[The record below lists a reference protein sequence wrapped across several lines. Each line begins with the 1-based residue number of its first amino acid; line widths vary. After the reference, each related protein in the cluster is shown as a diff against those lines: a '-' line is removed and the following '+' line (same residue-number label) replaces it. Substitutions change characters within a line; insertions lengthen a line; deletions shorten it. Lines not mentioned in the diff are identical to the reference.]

1 MRFPSVISASR
12 RLSLRVPPHHADA
25 GPIRLALLIA
35 FEAGLY
41 LAAAVGI
48 SYVAG
53 FHVVG
58 RTLDRVNWPWLVA
71 SLAFVPAAF
80 VGYYLAYRPV
90 FRLKNCTLNVDRS
103 SRLAV
108 VAAGFG
114 GFLDHGGGALD
125 RVALRAAG
133 ASERDAKVRVTM
145 LSGLEHG
152 VLAVACLIAAAIL
165 LGLGKPTP
173 GASFTV
179 PWVIGPLVGG
189 AIGFWAIRRWWPRRG
204 RFSVPLEA
212 GNLLLTMVR
221 SPRGHALPLAGMFL
235 FWFADMVILWCSM
248 AAFGFKMNAGAAVI
262 AFGTAM
268 IVTRRNGP
276 LGGVGVMDCALPP
289 TLWVCGAHWGPAV
302 LGTFAYRFFTLWLPL
317 PVALGL
323 LPRLRT
329 LIERA

>member
-1 MRFPSVISASR
+1 VRFLSVINAAR
-12 RLSLRVPPHHADA
+12 RLSLHLPSHHADA
-25 GPIRLALLIA
+25 PPARLAILLV

-58 RTLDRVNWPWLVA
+58 HTLHRVNWPWFVACLALVP
-71 SLAFVPAAF
+71 VAF

-90 FRLKNCTLNVDRS
+90 FRLKDCTLNVDRP

-125 RVALRAAG
+125 RVALQAAG

-152 VLAVACLIAAAIL
+152 MLAVACLVAAAVL
-165 LGLGKPTP
+165 LGLGRPTP
-173 GASFTV
+173 GASFTL
-179 PWVIGPLVGG
+179 PWVIGPLAGG
-189 AIGFWAIRRWWPRRG
+189 AIGFWAIRRWWPKRG
-204 RFSVPLEA
+204 RFSVALDA
-212 GNLLLTMVR
+212 GHLLLGMVR
-221 SPRGHALPLAGMFL
+221 RPRGHALPLTGML
-235 FWFADMVILWCSM
+235 VFWLADMVILWCSM
-248 AAFGFKMNAGAAVI
+248 AAFGFKMDEGAAVI

-276 LGGVGVMDCALPP
+276 LGGVGVMDLALPP

-317 PVALGL
+317 PVSLL
-323 LPRLRT
+323 SLPRLRA
-329 LIERA
+329 LIARA

>member
-1 MRFPSVISASR
+1 MRFAPVISLAR
-12 RLSLRVPPHHADA
+12 RLSFRLPTHHADA
-25 GPIRLALLIA
+25 GRVRLATVLVL
-35 FEAGLY
+35 EAGLY

-53 FHVVG
+53 FETVD

-71 SLAFVPAAF
+71 CLALVPFAF

-90 FRLKNCTLNVDRS
+90 FRVKDCVLDVDRP

-108 VAAGFG
+108 VAAGFA

-125 RVALRAAG
+125 RVALEAAG
-133 ASERDAKVRVTM
+133 ASQRDAKVRATM

-152 VLAVACLIAAAIL
+152 VLAVPCLVAAAVL
-165 LGLGKPTP
+165 LGIGGSTP

-179 PWVIGPLVGG
+179 PWIVGPVVGA
-189 AIGFWAIRRWWPRRG
+189 AIGFWAIKRFNPRGRLAVPFAAGRMLLGMFTRPRR
-204 RFSVPLEA
+204 
-212 GNLLLTMVR
+212 
-221 SPRGHALPLAGMFL
+221 HALPLGGMLL
-235 FWFADMVILWCSM
+235 FWLVDMAILWCAM
-248 AAFGFKMNAGAAVI
+248 AAFGFKMNVGATVI

-276 LGGVGVMDCALPP
+276 LGGVGVMDLALPP

-317 PVALGL
+317 PVALLG